1 MNAIEQ
7 PIERIEKDKLFSSM
21 KVYLRSIS
29 RLVPWALELSI
40 KINDLDDQVKVA
52 EADVLLKQAFWLI
65 DRALDHVHISSDI
78 SGEPED
84 WMVDEWVQYI
94 MSCDGEVVWEID
106 RKEDGTSAVCKS
118 TIDGEVDWEWLNQI
132 ELADISAGEEL
143 VKQVADLLGQASA
156 IIGVVRTNQVG

>member
-94 MSCDGEVVWEID
+94 MSCDGEV
-106 RKEDGTSAVCKS
+106 
-118 TIDGEVDWEWLNQI
+118 DWEWLNQI
-132 ELADISAGEEL
+132 KLADISAGEEL
-143 VKQVADLLGQASA
+143 VKQVADLLDQASA

>member
-7 PIERIEKDKLFSSM
+7 SIERIEKDKLLSSM
-21 KVYLRSIS
+21 EVYLRSIS
-29 RLVPWALELSI
+29 LLVPWALELAI
-40 KINDLDDQVKVA
+40 KIDDLDDQVKIA

-94 MSCDGEVVWEID
+94 MSCDGEV
-106 RKEDGTSAVCKS
+106 
-118 TIDGEVDWEWLNQI
+118 DWEWLNQI
-132 ELADISAGEEL
+132 ELADISAGEAL

>member
-94 MSCDGEVVWEID
+94 MSCDGEV
-106 RKEDGTSAVCKS
+106 
-118 TIDGEVDWEWLNQI
+118 DWEWLNQI
-132 ELADISAGEEL
+132 ELADISAGEAL

-156 IIGVVRTNQVG
+156 IIGVVRANQMG

>member
-94 MSCDGEVVWEID
+94 MSCDGEV
-106 RKEDGTSAVCKS
+106 
-118 TIDGEVDWEWLNQI
+118 DWEWLNQI
-132 ELADISAGEEL
+132 ELADISAGEAL

-156 IIGVVRTNQVG
+156 IIGVVRTNQMG

>member
-7 PIERIEKDKLFSSM
+7 SIERIEKDKLLSSM
-21 KVYLRSIS
+21 EVYLRSIS
-29 RLVPWALELSI
+29 LLVPWALELAI
-40 KINDLDDQVKVA
+40 KIDDLDDQVKIA

-94 MSCDGEVVWEID
+94 MSCDGEV
-106 RKEDGTSAVCKS
+106 
-118 TIDGEVDWEWLNQI
+118 DWEWLTQM
-132 ELADISAGEEL
+132 ELADISAVEAL